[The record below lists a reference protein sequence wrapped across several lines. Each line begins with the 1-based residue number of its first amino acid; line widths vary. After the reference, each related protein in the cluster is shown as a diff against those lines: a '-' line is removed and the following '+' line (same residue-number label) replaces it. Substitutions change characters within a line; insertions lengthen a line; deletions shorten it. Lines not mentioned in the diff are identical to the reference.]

1 MKKPILSFLLILASY
16 QLFSQTFFGVS
27 SVPND
32 NAAQPGPTPPAI
44 TPPALMQAGD
54 LVVIYGQYR
63 ANGVT
68 LSINQNGGQTWNTI
82 TANSGSNQSTA
93 IFWCTFNGTW
103 SANPSIRVP
112 AGNTNALTSVM
123 YVFRPT
129 ASGFSWRVNNT
140 LVTGTTA
147 AGTTHTIN
155 GVTTTASNTVAMAFW
170 SSAATNTWGNIT
182 GTGWV
187 KTGTGTP
194 PPQYRNTTT
203 AQSHTAAYKIQTTA
217 VGATNNVVQSELSG
231 TLTAAV
237 TGIISWN
244 QVPNNDA
251 CANAT
256 LITSGPSCV
265 AGASSLTN
273 QTLNGANNEI
283 TGIGSS
289 CGGVANNP
297 DVWYR
302 FQAQTKYPI
311 ITVSNLG
318 ANWTN
323 RLKVQILSGTCG
335 GAWTEMGCGN
345 NTVPASSFPIMPTG
359 GGLTVGN
366 FYYIRILKNNTGTP
380 TGGPASWNFDI
391 CVTDAE
397 GTGSS
402 RMNEVFKQ
410 TILSGPGILQDP
422 WEVTYGPDDKLWIT
436 ESKGYKVYR
445 MDTATGVKTTVLDIS
460 QGSAFFSAPDNSFN
474 CQFANGSGVQGGLAG
489 LALHPRFMAAVNP
502 VNYAY
507 VSYVHHFDSA
517 SVSNASC
524 TFWKNRI
531 VRFTYNPG
539 TDRFESPVSLCD
551 TLPGGNDH
559 NSQRMIIKKVGA
571 SYYLFYASGDLG
583 AGQLNCRDRV
593 QKAQNINS
601 YEGKILRFNL
611 DTDGDSPTL
620 SNLANW
626 IPNDNPYNTMLGKQS
641 AVWCTGIRNNQGFA
655 VDTVLNIMY
664 GSSHGPYSDDEIN
677 IIEPFTNYGHPLVIG
692 YASDGNY
699 NGTMTLGLNTSVSAG
714 NPFPGA
720 SNNTGISANPPI
732 GNEMTRKAA
741 IDAAGQGP
749 YKDPLFSAYAAPNG
763 DVTTPGTIKYIWAN
777 NPGNAN
783 PPPGWPSEA
792 WSGLDIYTH
801 TLIPG
806 WYKSLVASS
815 LKWGRLVRIRLG
827 SSGTITVPSNDPIL
841 NAGDTISYF
850 GSTNRFRDIAIAP
863 NGRDIF
869 VIMDR
874 STTTSGPSAQWP
886 VIPACAGCVQKY
898 TFLGYRDNGGKS
910 TIPVSIDVTTGSPNT
925 IIQGTTVTI
934 DATNNT
940 LWVPITGPDG
950 NVMAEINAMGQNL
963 GTVTSAFYKNS
974 GAIRIKN
981 GFHYLDRNITI
992 TPAVNG
998 PYGTPVKVRLYISK
1012 AEFDALDA
1020 DPGSGIT
1027 GGISQLK
1034 ILKNEDPIGPA
1045 VLSSTTDIPVT
1056 ISGADLVHGSDG
1068 YVLQGEVS
1076 DFSSFYF
1083 GALNITLPLELVYFR
1098 GALQNNAT
1106 LLQWETINESSSS
1119 HFDVERSLDGRN
1131 FDPIGSVTASNTAG
1145 PNKYAYADHDVNSLA
1160 SSVIYYRLK
1169 MVDIDGQY
1177 KYSNVITIYR
1187 GDVTTMR
1194 VAPNPT
1200 TGETKLTI
1208 NAVTDGTVVWKLRDN
1223 SGRVVM
1229 HNTVQLRKGLNNV
1242 NFNIGHLSRGLY
1254 FLNVS
1259 GDGIRENIKLQKL

>member
-1 MKKPILSFLLILASY
+1 MKKPILSLLLILTSHY
-16 QLFSQTFFGVS
+16 LFSQTFFGVA

-32 NAAQPGPTPPAI
+32 NAAQPGPTPPSI

-54 LVVIYGQYR
+54 LVVIFGEYR
-63 ANGVT
+63 ATGAT
-68 LSINQNGGQTWNTI
+68 FSINQAGGQTWNTI
-82 TANSGSNQSTA
+82 AASNVNNQTTA

-103 SANPSIRVP
+103 SANPSIKV
-112 AGNTNALTSVM
+112 ASGTNGLTSVM

-129 ASGFSWRVNNT
+129 ASGFSWRLNIGPNN
-140 LVTGTTA
+140 GTTA
-147 AGTTHTIN
+147 GGATNTIT
-155 GVTTTASNTVAMAFW
+155 GITPTASNTVTMAFW
-170 SSAATNTWGNIT
+170 NSASSTNTWGTLTGT
-182 GTGWV
+182 GTGWS
-187 KTGTGTP
+187 KTGLGA
-194 PPQYRNTTT
+194 QYRNTTT
-203 AQSHTAAYKIQTTA
+203 GQSHSAAYNIQTTGM
-217 VGATNNVVQSELSG
+217 VATGNTSQTQGG
-231 TLTAAV
+231 TATAGV
-237 TGIISWN
+237 SSIICFN
-244 QVPNNDA
+244 QIPNNDV

-256 LITSGPSCV
+256 LITTDPNCINGTSRFI
-265 AGASSLTN
+265 N
-273 QTLNGANNEI
+273 QTLNGANADGGTI
-283 TGIGSS
+283 TSG
-289 CGGVANNP
+289 CTAMNQA
-297 DVWYR
+297 DVWYK
-302 FQAQTKYPI
+302 FVAQTKYPI
-311 ITVSNLG
+311 ITVSNFG

-323 RLKVQILSGTCG
+323 KLKIQLLSGTCG
-335 GAWTEMGCGN
+335 AFSEVGCGN
-345 NTVPASSFPIMPTG
+345 NTVPATSFPIMPTG
-359 GGLTVGN
+359 NGLTVGN
-366 FYYIRILKNNTGTP
+366 TYYIRILKNNAGTP

-391 CVTDAE
+391 CVTE
-397 GTGSS
+397 PPSSTSS

-410 TILSGPGILQDP
+410 TILSGPNVLLDP

-436 ESKGYKVYR
+436 EAKGYKVYR
-445 MDTATGVKTTVLDIS
+445 MDPVTGTKTTVLDIS
-460 QGSAFFSAPDNSFN
+460 QGSTFLPPADQIFN

-489 LALHPRFMAAVNP
+489 LALHPRFLAASNP

-507 VSYVHHFDSA
+507 VSYVYKQDSA
-517 SVSNASC
+517 SVLNASC
-524 TFWKNRI
+524 TFWKNRV
-531 VRFTYNPG
+531 VRFTYNTG
-539 TDRFESPVSLCD
+539 TGKFESPVSLCD

-559 NSQRMIIKKVGA
+559 NSQRMIIKKVGT

-593 QKAQNINS
+593 QKAQIIGS

-611 DTDGDSPTL
+611 DTDGDNATL
-620 SNLANW
+620 TNLNNW
-626 IPNDNPYNTMLGKQS
+626 IPNDNPYNAMLGKQS
-641 AVWCTGIRNNQGFA
+641 AVWATGIRNNQGFA
-655 VDTVLNIMY
+655 CDTVLNILY

-677 IIEPFTNYGHPLVIG
+677 IIEPFRNYGHPLVIG

-699 NGTMTLGLNTSVSAG
+699 NGTTTPGVNTSVSAG
-714 NPFPGA
+714 NPFAGA
-720 SNNTGISANPPI
+720 SNNNGISANPAI

-741 IDAAGQGP
+741 IDAAGQGA

-763 DVTTPGTIKYIWAN
+763 DVTTPGTIKYIWAT

-792 WSGLDIYTH
+792 WSGLDIYTN

-806 WYKSLVASS
+806 WHKSLVASS
-815 LKWGRLVRIRLG
+815 LKWGRLVRIRLAP
-827 SSGTITVPSNDPIL
+827 SGTITVPSNDPIL

-850 GSTNRFRDIAIAP
+850 GSTNRFRDVAFAP
-863 NGRDIF
+863 NGKDIY

-886 VIPACAGCVQKY
+886 VIPACLGCVQKY
-898 TFLGYRDNGGKS
+898 EFLGYRDNGGKS
-910 TIPVSIDVTTGSPNT
+910 TIPAAIDVTTGTTNT
-925 IIQGTTVTI
+925 IIPGTTVTI
-934 DATNNT
+934 DASNNT

-950 NVMAEINAMGQNL
+950 NIMAEINAMGQSL
-963 GTVTSAFYKNS
+963 GVVTSAFYKNS

-998 PYGTPVKVRLYISK
+998 PYGTQVKVRLYLSK

-1034 ILKNEDPIGPA
+1034 ILKNEDPIGAA
-1045 VLSSTTDIPVT
+1045 VLSSTTEIPVT
-1056 ISGADLVHGSDG
+1056 ISGPDLLQGTNG
-1068 YVLQGEVS
+1068 YVLQGDVS

-1106 LLQWETINESSSS
+1106 MLQWETINENSSS
-1119 HFDVERSLDGRN
+1119 HFDVERSLDGRS

-1145 PNKYAYADHDVNSLA
+1145 PNKYAYVDHDVNSLP

-1177 KYSNVITIYR
+1177 KYSNVVTIYR
-1187 GDVTTMR
+1187 GDVTTMK

-1208 NAVTDGTVVWKLRDN
+1208 NAITDGTVILKIRDN

-1229 HNTVQLRKGLNNV
+1229 HNAVQLRKGINNV

-1259 GDGIRENIKLQKL
+1259 GEGISENIKLQKL